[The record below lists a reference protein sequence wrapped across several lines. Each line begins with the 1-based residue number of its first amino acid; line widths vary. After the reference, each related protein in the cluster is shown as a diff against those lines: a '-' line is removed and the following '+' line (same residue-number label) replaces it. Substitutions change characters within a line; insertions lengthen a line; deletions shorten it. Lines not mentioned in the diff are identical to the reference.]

1 MAASVSAREA
11 ASALRG
17 LKQHDTNKRPRVGEQ
32 QTQQEDVASEIAAV
46 AASNAQLQ
54 ARVAALRRRSALRE
68 ADTQQLLLGL
78 GALNAVA
85 AELAALQREHQARA
99 QRDAALLQQSLAQLQ
114 RCSAQVDALRR
125 GRARSALQLQS
136 CRRECAQ
143 QMSRLVA
150 ALAALADGAAPPQPQ
165 REQEHEEHAD
175 GRRQLQQL
183 KREVRAYSAQ
193 VTQGDK
199 DAAPTTDRVE
209 AALDELH
216 AEMLQLQQSLEQQNQ
231 AFRRRLEELVAQ
243 QMSRIREVQDNETE
257 RLHEEMDELR
267 SAMCGILKD
276 LHRLKERTKYL
287 VPSMAR
293 VAPRMSRCSAH
304 GPPPLHASALGVALE
319 DERRGSAC
327 TPTAIP
333 QSTGYSITMATRQC
347 QDELPHYE
355 HGCDDDCY
363 CPGVTAMP
371 SRAEGLYVRPDQ
383 PRSSRSSNSSAG
395 RSDDDNWRMIS
406 PEDAPATGQRAVQ
419 PCQSPH
425 YSSRSSSLS
434 DRLSVYG
441 EEHVVPN
448 DEPSAEQS
456 EQRLLEQHRLFWIG
470 EGAG

>member
-1 MAASVSAREA
+1 M
-11 ASALRG
+11 
-17 LKQHDTNKRPRVGEQ
+17 NP
-32 QTQQEDVASEIAAV
+32 
-46 AASNAQLQ
+46 
-54 ARVAALRRRSALRE
+54 
-68 ADTQQLLLGL
+68 
-78 GALNAVA
+78 
-85 AELAALQREHQARA
+85 
-99 QRDAALLQQSLAQLQ
+99 
-114 RCSAQVDALRR
+114 
-125 GRARSALQLQS
+125 
-136 CRRECAQ
+136 
-143 QMSRLVA
+143 
-150 ALAALADGAAPPQPQ
+150 
-165 REQEHEEHAD
+165 
-175 GRRQLQQL
+175 
-183 KREVRAYSAQ
+183 
-193 VTQGDK
+193 
-199 DAAPTTDRVE
+199 
-209 AALDELH
+209 
-216 AEMLQLQQSLEQQNQ
+216 
-231 AFRRRLEELVAQ
+231 
-243 QMSRIREVQDNETE
+243 
-257 RLHEEMDELR
+257 
-267 SAMCGILKD
+267 KD

-441 EEHVVPN
+441 GTRSPACVPRS
-448 DEPSAEQS
+448 DCPACPGHLTRGVPAS
-456 EQRLLEQHRLFWIG
+456 
-470 EGAG
+470 EGAQWRFINVVVCARLRRRACGTER